1 MKVWMYEF
9 EESRKGDCNK
19 WEVFKLQ
26 LAGKVDL
33 RSEANISGVCW
44 RILLIFW
51 NFDWNGETFFFS
63 ESMKVIE
70 ASLEKL
76 GEIGFFSNNSGVC
89 CPILLKF

>member
-1 MKVWMYEF
+1 MSLKK
-9 EESRKGDCNK
+9 EENCNK
-19 WEVFKLQ
+19 REVFKLQ

-33 RSEANISGVCW
+33 VWKQISLVFVDRSWSCFG
-44 RILLIFW
+44 ILIKA
-51 NFDWNGETFFFS
+51 EKRFFS